1 MMEGRRIR
9 IFMVALMVAV
19 LLLEGCGKEGEWKS
33 PKQIADG
40 QVEVIM
46 TGIKEKD
53 PAIIMEQFCSYA
65 KEQHSDLEG
74 EIEEWIDFVDGEI
87 VSYDI
92 THSGRGGWNSEEMRG
107 VTVESIE
114 SRVEFKTSTGKTY
127 IFRHNAYNI
136 YLDHPEY
143 VGIVS
148 IGLLDKDM
156 YDPEKEDYPD
166 EAVCFIDA

>member
-1 MMEGRRIR
+1 
-9 IFMVALMVAV
+9 MVALMVAA
-19 LLLEGCGKEGEWKS
+19 LLLGGCGKEGEWKS

-40 QVEVIM
+40 QVEAIM

-92 THSGRGGWNSEEMRG
+92 IHSGRDGLESEEMRG
-107 VTVESIE
+107 ITVERIE
-114 SRVEFKTSTGKTY
+114 SMVELKTSTGKTY
-127 IFRHNAYNI
+127 TFIHHAYNV

-148 IGLLDKDM
+148 IGLLDADM
-156 YDPEKEDYPD
+156 YDPEEGYPD
-166 EAVCFIDA
+166 EAVCAINA